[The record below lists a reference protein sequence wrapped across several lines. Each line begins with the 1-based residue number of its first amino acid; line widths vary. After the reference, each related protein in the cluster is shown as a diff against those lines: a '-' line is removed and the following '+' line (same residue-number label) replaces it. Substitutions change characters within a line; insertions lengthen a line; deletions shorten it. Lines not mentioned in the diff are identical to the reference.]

1 MRKLKE
7 IFSRQYVEDTAKAF
21 YDENLADKKKR
32 RVFRLKVASIVAPAA
47 FGIGVM
53 AAVKAATIGIATT
66 LAGASTAF
74 TLGAVTAAGAPVA
87 AILIGVTVAMGLT
100 SGVLRNLLDRN
111 VLAKA
116 GNPVPKFWSRE
127 NGKAFFA
134 KGNLLTMG
142 LSAAGT
148 LIGGLFIVDFAPQTP
163 SAGPAQTF
171 NSMAEGPVHPITVI
185 EAAPVVEPATAVA
198 ADALKADPLTA
209 SPAPTAL
216 APAPNPIAKQDTL
229 SELIRSI
236 IAREPAAPTTALDPL
251 AASAVNSITR
261 PDTFG
266 EFISSIIDREPA
278 APTMAIDPLAA
289 SAVKPPPD
297 VVASTLES
305 ATSVPDA
312 QVVSE
317 ATVDSTGNAAADAQ
331 YVDPADAVVA
341 ALDKGTTPPPVV
353 VPDAPVNAADGTPA
367 ESITVPDK
375 VVLAEV
381 PAGSTP
387 ADTPTVTPAADSA
400 STAPAATAEPKAY
413 EGQKVGECTVK
424 EVLTGWFNESS
435 YPPANP
441 TSVFDMECKVA
452 PSAQT
457 GDYIVLNGLADYGQK
472 FGSMVTMEWNRVR
485 DLLGQAELWIA
496 PQVENH
502 LNDHLYGGLGNVQVN
517 ASIKPLPL

>member
-1 MRKLKE
+1 MRKLKNILSPE
-7 IFSRQYVEDTAKAF
+7 YVNASYKAF
-21 YDENLADKKKR
+21 KTSCKASYNTFYDKNLATKAKR
-32 RVFRLKVASIVAPAA
+32 RVFGLKVGSIVAPAA

-100 SGVLRNLLDRN
+100 SGVLRNLLDRS

-116 GNPVPKFWSRE
+116 GNPVPKYWSRE
-127 NGKAFFA
+127 NGKAFFS

-163 SAGPAQTF
+163 AAGPAQAF
-171 NSMAEGPVHPITVI
+171 NSMATQPITEVVPAI
-185 EAAPVVEPATAVA
+185 EPSTAVA
-198 ADALKADPLTA
+198 ADALRADPLTPAPAPDVLSRMFERNPLGAFFGAGPSTALDPLTA
-209 SPAPTAL
+209 SAVTPTA
-216 APAPNPIAKQDTL
+216 
-229 SELIRSI
+229 
-236 IAREPAAPTTALDPL
+236 
-251 AASAVNSITR
+251 
-261 PDTFG
+261 
-266 EFISSIIDREPA
+266 
-278 APTMAIDPLAA
+278 
-289 SAVKPPPD
+289 D

-331 YVDPADAVVA
+331 YVDPADEVAA
-341 ALDKGTTPPPVV
+341 ALDKGTTTPQSVV
-353 VPDAPVNAADGTPA
+353 VPDAPVNAADVAPA
-367 ESITVPDK
+367 DSIIAPDT
-375 VVLAEV
+375 VVLPEV
-381 PAGSTP
+381 PAGSTPAVEAAANQVVPASQAAEILPPTP
-387 ADTPTVTPAADSA
+387 ADTPTVTPAADP
-400 STAPAATAEPKAY
+400 APASAAPPATVEPKAY

-441 TSVFDMECKVA
+441 TSVFDMECRVA

-457 GDYIVLNGLADYGQK
+457 GDYIVLNGVADYGQK
-472 FGSMVTMEWNRVR
+472 FGTMLSMEWTRVR
-485 DLLGQAELWIA
+485 DLVGQAELWVA
-496 PQVENH
+496 PQVENR